1 MQIQRCSLTADVST
15 GSSQPMNW
23 AATHPVT
30 ETTTCLPNPVS
41 FSSWAHSQTVLP
53 APPPFAGD
61 GGLRLSPG
69 RWHVCGSK
77 VCHFQTRPVQSAML
91 CDHYTRTIPRI
102 QRMTEPQEGRS
113 RDPGVSPRTRITWR
127 CGVITVRP
135 PSESETR
142 RP

>member
-1 MQIQRCSLTADVST
+1 MFINSRCLHWVLTANEL
-15 GSSQPMNW
+15 GSHTPCDRDYHVFAKPCLFFLLGTQPNC
-23 AATHPVT
+23 TSRP
-30 ETTTCLPNPVS
+30 
-41 FSSWAHSQTVLP
+41 
-53 APPPFAGD
+53 PPPFAGD

-77 VCHFQTRPVQSAML
+77 VCHFQTRPIQSAML